1 MLKRVLILKF
11 IRNFVIL
18 LNLKDES
25 NNTETSHSVDTD
37 QEDHDRTPD
46 HRSDRSESQDNSE
59 RDELDEKMEEYYKK
73 ISSKKP
79 LSQKQ
84 EELYQMETDV
94 KEAVIDEQKSENIIL
109 PPPPPE
115 TITYFCATQG
125 SRSVEEFECLNKI
138 EEGAYGVV
146 FRAKD
151 KKSSNLISY
160 EIIFLKH
167 LRFRSSF
174 FL

>member
-1 MLKRVLILKF
+1 
-11 IRNFVIL
+11 